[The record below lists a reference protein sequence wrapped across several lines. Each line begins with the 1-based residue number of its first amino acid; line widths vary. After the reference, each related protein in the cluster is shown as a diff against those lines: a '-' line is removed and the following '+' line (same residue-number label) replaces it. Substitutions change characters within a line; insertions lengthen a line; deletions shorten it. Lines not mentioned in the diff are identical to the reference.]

1 MFLMTPPEGA
11 QTILNRLNNAGYE
24 AVLVGGCIRDTL
36 LGLPPHDWDI
46 ASSASPEA
54 VKTVLAGCRILETGI
69 KHGTLTVLLDRP
81 YEITT
86 YRAPEDSSCRL
97 LKDLSCRDFTINA
110 MAYHPNAS
118 LTDPFGGQK
127 DIQAGIIRCVGRAQ
141 DRFDED
147 PLRTLRA
154 VRFQS
159 ILGFSIAPETRSA
172 LEGVCLDGVAG
183 ERIGSELRAL
193 LTGKYAVRAL
203 TETPGPVLAA
213 VPELSVLTPD
223 VLSSENEA
231 VRLAAFFYALSPQSI
246 QKMMRRLAFSRE
258 LTDCTVQLASH
269 AEDPLV
275 PADALRW
282 LSKMPVRQIRRL
294 AALRLALT
302 GQRQDAFLEALE
314 NALHSGRAY
323 SLKMLAISG
332 SDLIALGAKPGPN
345 LGLILSALLDAVIS
359 GELPNEPDALLK
371 AARPLLSE
379 QHR

>member
-11 QTILNRLNNAGYE
+11 QTILSRLNSAGHE

-54 VKTVLAGCRILETGI
+54 VKTALAGCRILETGI

-86 YRAPEDSSCRL
+86 YRAPETSPCRL

-110 MAYHPNAS
+110 MAYHPNVG

-141 DRFDED
+141 DRFAED

-159 ILGFSIAPETRSA
+159 VLGFSIAPKTRAA
-172 LEGVCLDGVAG
+172 LEGVCLDGVTD

-193 LTGKYAVRAL
+193 LAGKYAARAL
-203 TETPGPVLAA
+203 TETPEPVLAA

-223 VLSSENEA
+223 VLSSEDEV
-231 VRLAAFFYALSPQSI
+231 VRLAAFFHTLSPQSI
-246 QKMMRRLAFSRE
+246 QKVMRRLAFSRE
-258 LTDCTVQLASH
+258 LTDCTVQLVSH
-269 AEDPLV
+269 AEEPLI

-282 LSKMPVRQIRRL
+282 LSQMPVRQIRRL
-294 AALRLALT
+294 AALHLALT

-323 SLKMLAISG
+323 SLKMLAVSG
-332 SDLIALGAKPGPN
+332 SDLIALGAEPGPK
-345 LGLILSALLDAVIS
+345 LGLILSALLDSVIS
-359 GELPNEPDALLK
+359 GELPNEPDALLN
-371 AARPLLSE
+371 AARSLLSE